1 MKLKCEVKRAQNS
14 KPPIGRLAD
23 VISAYFVPTIKI
35 IAVLSAMAWLNFG
48 PTPSIAFAMVSVTT
62 VLIIACPCAL
72 GLATSMSVMVGVGKA
87 AQAGVLIRNG
97 EALQT
102 ASKITNMVWDKTGTI
117 AKGEPKVTDVY
128 GVNKQ
133 TPEEML
139 ILAASIEASSE
150 HPLAIVDSAKEQ
162 GIDPR
167 SISDFMSTAGQGVQA
182 TLDNSSLLFGS
193 EPWGVDC

>member
-1 MKLKCEVKRAQNS
+1 
-14 KPPIGRLAD
+14 
-23 VISAYFVPTIKI
+23 
-35 IAVLSAMAWLNFG
+35 MAWLNFG

-139 ILAASIEASSE
+139 ILAASIEAGSE

-193 EPWGVDC
+193 EPW